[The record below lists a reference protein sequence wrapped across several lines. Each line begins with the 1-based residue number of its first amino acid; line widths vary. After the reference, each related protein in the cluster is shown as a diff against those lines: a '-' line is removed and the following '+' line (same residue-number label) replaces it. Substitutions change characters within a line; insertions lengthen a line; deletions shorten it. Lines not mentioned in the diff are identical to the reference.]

1 MFMTRGSGQ
10 ERGFSNGAATSERER
25 VVLRGRES
33 VKKKLTSLV
42 LVAFLVC
49 TVFGSSY
56 AYIETGI
63 GGVNALTHTTLTITT
78 SNTHPAANQGFTLSG
93 TLKAGSTPLA
103 GKKITLARTDPA
115 GAYSQP
121 KSTTTNANGVYT
133 FPRSESRGIYYY
145 TAIFSG
151 DATYAPSLA
160 SVKLTVGNLQKS
172 TISIVSTN
180 LAPAV
185 KQSYTLHGVL
195 RNGVSGA
202 PLAEQPIKLN
212 VRLPSGQ
219 NVGMSTTTNANGAY
233 TFTRSESAQGSY
245 SYQVSFWGNSHYS
258 GSSTML
264 ELNIGNPI
272 PTTLSLKITNS
283 NPADSQSFTMS
294 GYLQDTKGTPL
305 SGKKIS
311 VDVRLPS
318 GSWTSQGLGATT
330 DSNGHYSITT
340 SEQAAG
346 EYRFEV
352 YFLGD
357 GTYAGHGSWALVP
370 IGTLQPTK
378 ISATTNV
385 ANPVAGKPF
394 TLSGTLTDAKGTPL
408 AGKEIQLYRYAAT
421 QPNPP
426 VIFQTRYTDQNGHYS
441 FVLNEPSDKYMYT
454 ARFTG
459 DQTYAYSEAVVNLTV
474 GTITLT

>member
-1 MFMTRGSGQ
+1 
-10 ERGFSNGAATSERER
+10 
-25 VVLRGRES
+25 
-33 VKKKLTSLV
+33 VK
-42 LVAFLVC
+42 
-49 TVFGSSY
+49 
-56 AYIETGI
+56 
-63 GGVNALTHTTLTITT
+63 
-78 SNTHPAANQGFTLSG
+78 
-93 TLKAGSTPLA
+93 
-103 GKKITLARTDPA
+103 
-115 GAYSQP
+115 
-121 KSTTTNANGVYT
+121 
-133 FPRSESRGIYYY
+133 
-145 TAIFSG
+145 
-151 DATYAPSLA
+151 
-160 SVKLTVGNLQKS
+160 
-172 TISIVSTN
+172 
-180 LAPAV
+180 
-185 KQSYTLHGVL
+185 
-195 RNGVSGA
+195 
-202 PLAEQPIKLN
+202 
-212 VRLPSGQ
+212 
-219 NVGMSTTTNANGAY
+219 TTTNANGAY
-233 TFTRSESAQGSY
+233 SFTVSESAWGVYGLYPTFAGNPSY
-245 SYQVSFWGNSHYS
+245 SPCRGW
-258 GSSTML
+258 L
-264 ELNIGNPI
+264 EVTVGNPI
-272 PTTLSLKITNS
+272 PTTLSLNFTNS
-283 NPADSQSFTMS
+283 NPAVSQSFTMS
-294 GYLQDTKGTPL
+294 GYLKDTNGKPL

-459 DQTYAYSEAVVNLTV
+459 DQTYAHSDAVVNLIV
-474 GTITLT
+474 GPA